1 MSKST
6 LQRQKLIADLIEEG
20 KITSQNQLKGI
31 LKKQGISITQATLS
45 RDLTEIGASKKRDSN
60 NNLKYILPKD
70 DVNNA
75 QKSIAKK
82 ALRDFVLSVE
92 PVSNQVIIKT
102 TTAAAQVVAEAIDN
116 LYIDDI
122 AASIAGDNIVLII
135 SYGNKEVSFSF
146 LSQGYRIQP
155 PHIYCY
161 FVPPL
166 IAFFPSIFYPIFSCI
181 YETDFQLGPSQ
192 SKLCGF

>member
-1 MSKST
+1 MYIYTNVKINFTKTKINCWFNWRRKNYFPESIK
-6 LQRQKLIADLIEEG
+6 RNIE
-20 KITSQNQLKGI
+20 KRRYLN
-31 LKKQGISITQATLS
+31 TQATLS

-116 LYIDDI
+116 LYVQGI
-122 AASIAGDNIVLII
+122 AASIAGDNVVLII
-135 SYGNKEVSFSF
+135 SYGIIEA
-146 LSQGYRIQP
+146 I
-155 PHIYCY
+155 
-161 FVPPL
+161 L
-166 IAFFPSIFYPIFSCI
+166 I
-181 YETDFQLGPSQ
+181 
-192 SKLCGF
+192 SKLLDSYLI

>member
-20 KITSQNQLKGI
+20 KITSQNQLKGM
-31 LKKQGISITQATLS
+31 LKKEGISITQATLS

-82 ALRDFVLSVE
+82 ALRDFVLTVE
-92 PVSNQVIIKT
+92 PVSNQIIVKT

-116 LYIDDI
+116 LYVDGI
-122 AASIAGDNIVLII
+122 AASIAGDNVVLII
-135 SYGNKEVSFSF
+135 SYGKKEA
-146 LSQGYRIQP
+146 I
-155 PHIYCY
+155 
-161 FVPPL
+161 L
-166 IAFFPSIFYPIFSCI
+166 I
-181 YETDFQLGPSQ
+181 
-192 SKLCGF
+192 SKLLDSYLI

>member
-20 KITSQNQLKGI
+20 KITSQNQLKGM
-31 LKKQGISITQATLS
+31 LKKEGISITQATLS

-82 ALRDFVLSVE
+82 AIRDFVLSVE
-92 PVSNQVIIKT
+92 PVSNQLIIKT

-116 LYIDDI
+116 LYVDGI
-122 AASIAGDNIVLII
+122 AASIAGDNVVLII
-135 SYGNKEVSFSF
+135 SYGKKEAT
-146 LSQGYRIQP
+146 
-155 PHIYCY
+155 
-161 FVPPL
+161 L
-166 IAFFPSIFYPIFSCI
+166 I
-181 YETDFQLGPSQ
+181 
-192 SKLCGF
+192 SKLLDSYLI

>member
-6 LQRQKLIADLIEEG
+6 LQRQKLIADFIEDG

-31 LKKQGISITQATLS
+31 LKKNGILITQATLS

-70 DVNNA
+70 DINNA

-116 LYIDDI
+116 LYIDGI
-122 AASIAGDNIVLII
+122 AASIAGDNVVLII
-135 SYGNKEVSFSF
+135 SYGNKDATKISKILDS
-146 LSQGYRIQP
+146 Y
-155 PHIYCY
+155 
-161 FVPPL
+161 L
-166 IAFFPSIFYPIFSCI
+166 I
-181 YETDFQLGPSQ
+181 
-192 SKLCGF
+192 

>member
-20 KITSQNQLKGI
+20 KITSQNQLKGM
-31 LKKQGISITQATLS
+31 LKKEGISITQATLS

-75 QKSIAKK
+75 QKTIAKK

-116 LYIDDI
+116 LYVDGI
-122 AASIAGDNIVLII
+122 AASIAGDNVVLII
-135 SYGNKEVSFSF
+135 SYGEK
-146 LSQGYRIQP
+146 QAM
-155 PHIYCY
+155 
-161 FVPPL
+161 L
-166 IAFFPSIFYPIFSCI
+166 I
-181 YETDFQLGPSQ
+181 
-192 SKLCGF
+192 SKLLDSYLI

>member
-6 LQRQKLIADLIEEG
+6 LQRQKLIADFIEDG

-31 LKKQGISITQATLS
+31 LKKNGILITQATLS

-70 DVNNA
+70 DINNA
-75 QKSIAKK
+75 RKSIAKK

-116 LYIDDI
+116 LYIDGI
-122 AASIAGDNIVLII
+122 AASIAGDNVVLII
-135 SYGNKEVSFSF
+135 SYGNKDATKISKILDS
-146 LSQGYRIQP
+146 
-155 PHIYCY
+155 H
-161 FVPPL
+161 L
-166 IAFFPSIFYPIFSCI
+166 I
-181 YETDFQLGPSQ
+181 
-192 SKLCGF
+192 

>member
-20 KITSQNQLKGI
+20 KITSQNQLKGM
-31 LKKQGISITQATLS
+31 LKKEGMSITQATLS

-116 LYIDDI
+116 LYVDGI
-122 AASIAGDNIVLII
+122 AASIAGGILP
-135 SYGNKEVSFSF
+135 SRSASGKCLSVS
-146 LSQGYRIQP
+146 GYRAST
-155 PHIYCY
+155 CCRNASRRASGGML
-161 FVPPL
+161 VPKGYP
-166 IAFFPSIFYPIFSCI
+166 ASINASCSFK
-181 YETDFQLGPSQ
+181 TT
-192 SKLCGF
+192 CGRNRACGIHF

>member
-20 KITSQNQLKGI
+20 KITSQNQLKGM
-31 LKKQGISITQATLS
+31 LKKEGITITQATLS
-45 RDLTEIGASKKRDSN
+45 RDLTEIGASKTRDSN

-92 PVSNQVIIKT
+92 PVSNQVIVKT

-116 LYIDDI
+116 VYVDGI
-122 AASIAGDNIVLII
+122 AASIAGDNVVLII
-135 SYGNKEVSFSF
+135 SYGKKEA
-146 LSQGYRIQP
+146 I
-155 PHIYCY
+155 
-161 FVPPL
+161 L
-166 IAFFPSIFYPIFSCI
+166 I
-181 YETDFQLGPSQ
+181 
-192 SKLCGF
+192 SKVLDSYLI

>member
-6 LQRQKLIADLIEEG
+6 LQRQKLIADLIDEG
-20 KITSQNQLKGI
+20 KITSQNQLKGM
-31 LKKQGISITQATLS
+31 LKKEGISITQATLS

-116 LYIDDI
+116 LYVDGI
-122 AASIAGDNIVLII
+122 AASIAGDNVVLII
-135 SYGNKEVSFSF
+135 SYGKKEA
-146 LSQGYRIQP
+146 I
-155 PHIYCY
+155 
-161 FVPPL
+161 L
-166 IAFFPSIFYPIFSCI
+166 I
-181 YETDFQLGPSQ
+181 
-192 SKLCGF
+192 SKLLDSYLI

>member
-20 KITSQNQLKGI
+20 KITSQNQLKGM
-31 LKKQGISITQATLS
+31 LKKEGISITQATLS
-45 RDLTEIGASKKRDSN
+45 RDLTEIGASKTRDSN

-116 LYIDDI
+116 LYVDGIG
-122 AASIAGDNIVLII
+122 ASIAGDNVVLII
-135 SYGNKEVSFSF
+135 SYGKKEA
-146 LSQGYRIQP
+146 I
-155 PHIYCY
+155 
-161 FVPPL
+161 L
-166 IAFFPSIFYPIFSCI
+166 I
-181 YETDFQLGPSQ
+181 
-192 SKLCGF
+192 SKLLDSYLI

>member
-6 LQRQKLIADLIEEG
+6 LQRQKLIADFIEDG

-31 LKKQGISITQATLS
+31 LKKNGISITQATLS

-70 DVNNA
+70 DINNA
-75 QKSIAKK
+75 RKSIAKK

-116 LYIDDI
+116 LYTDGI
-122 AASIAGDNIVLII
+122 AASIAGDNVVLII
-135 SYGNKEVSFSF
+135 SYGNKDATKISKILDS
-146 LSQGYRIQP
+146 Y
-155 PHIYCY
+155 
-161 FVPPL
+161 L
-166 IAFFPSIFYPIFSCI
+166 I
-181 YETDFQLGPSQ
+181 
-192 SKLCGF
+192 

>member
-6 LQRQKLIADLIEEG
+6 LQRQKLIADFIEDG

-31 LKKQGISITQATLS
+31 LKKNGISITQATLS

-70 DVNNA
+70 DINNA

-116 LYIDDI
+116 LYIDGI
-122 AASIAGDNIVLII
+122 AASIAGDNVVLII
-135 SYGNKEVSFSF
+135 SYGSKDATKISKILDS
-146 LSQGYRIQP
+146 Y
-155 PHIYCY
+155 
-161 FVPPL
+161 L
-166 IAFFPSIFYPIFSCI
+166 I
-181 YETDFQLGPSQ
+181 
-192 SKLCGF
+192 

>member
-6 LQRQKLIADLIEEG
+6 LQRQKLIADLIDEG
-20 KITSQNQLKGI
+20 KITSQNQLKGM
-31 LKKQGISITQATLS
+31 LKKEGISITQATLS
-45 RDLTEIGASKKRDSN
+45 RDLTDIGASKKRDSN

-82 ALRDFVLSVE
+82 ALRDFVLGVE

-116 LYIDDI
+116 LYVDGI
-122 AASIAGDNIVLII
+122 AASIAGDNVVLII
-135 SYGNKEVSFSF
+135 SYGKEEA
-146 LSQGYRIQP
+146 I
-155 PHIYCY
+155 
-161 FVPPL
+161 L
-166 IAFFPSIFYPIFSCI
+166 I
-181 YETDFQLGPSQ
+181 
-192 SKLCGF
+192 SKLLDSYLI

>member
-6 LQRQKLIADLIEEG
+6 LQRQKLIADFIEDG

-31 LKKQGISITQATLS
+31 LKKNGISITQATLS

-70 DVNNA
+70 DINNA
-75 QKSIAKK
+75 RKSIAKK
-82 ALRDFVLSVE
+82 ALRDFALSVE

-116 LYIDDI
+116 LYIDGI
-122 AASIAGDNIVLII
+122 AASIAGDNVVLII
-135 SYGNKEVSFSF
+135 SYGSKDAIKISKILDS
-146 LSQGYRIQP
+146 Y
-155 PHIYCY
+155 
-161 FVPPL
+161 L
-166 IAFFPSIFYPIFSCI
+166 I
-181 YETDFQLGPSQ
+181 
-192 SKLCGF
+192 

>member
-6 LQRQKLIADLIEEG
+6 LQRQKLIADFIEDG

-31 LKKQGISITQATLS
+31 LKKNGISITQATLS

-70 DVNNA
+70 DINNA
-75 QKSIAKK
+75 RKSIAKK

-102 TTAAAQVVAEAIDN
+102 TTAAAQMVAEAIDN
-116 LYIDDI
+116 LYIDGI
-122 AASIAGDNIVLII
+122 AASIAGDNVVLII
-135 SYGNKEVSFSF
+135 SYGNKDATKISKILHS
-146 LSQGYRIQP
+146 Y
-155 PHIYCY
+155 
-161 FVPPL
+161 L
-166 IAFFPSIFYPIFSCI
+166 I
-181 YETDFQLGPSQ
+181 
-192 SKLCGF
+192 

>member
-20 KITSQNQLKGI
+20 KITSQNQLKGM
-31 LKKQGISITQATLS
+31 LKRDGISITQATLS

-75 QKSIAKK
+75 QKTIAKK

-116 LYIDDI
+116 VDGI
-122 AASIAGDNIVLII
+122 AASIAGDNVVLII
-135 SYGNKEVSFSF
+135 SYGKKEA
-146 LSQGYRIQP
+146 I
-155 PHIYCY
+155 
-161 FVPPL
+161 L
-166 IAFFPSIFYPIFSCI
+166 I
-181 YETDFQLGPSQ
+181 
-192 SKLCGF
+192 SKLLDSYLI

>member
-31 LKKQGISITQATLS
+31 LKKEGISITQATLS

-82 ALRDFVLSVE
+82 
-92 PVSNQVIIKT
+92 
-102 TTAAAQVVAEAIDN
+102 
-116 LYIDDI
+116 
-122 AASIAGDNIVLII
+122 
-135 SYGNKEVSFSF
+135 SFKRLCFKCRTSF
-146 LSQGYRIQP
+146 
-155 PHIYCY
+155 
-161 FVPPL
+161 
-166 IAFFPSIFYPIFSCI
+166 
-181 YETDFQLGPSQ
+181 
-192 SKLCGF
+192 

>member
-20 KITSQNQLKGI
+20 KITSQNQLKGM
-31 LKKQGISITQATLS
+31 LKKEGISITQATLS

-75 QKSIAKK
+75 QKELAKK

-116 LYIDDI
+116 LYVDGI
-122 AASIAGDNIVLII
+122 AASIAGDNVVLII
-135 SYGNKEVSFSF
+135 SYGKKEA
-146 LSQGYRIQP
+146 I
-155 PHIYCY
+155 
-161 FVPPL
+161 L
-166 IAFFPSIFYPIFSCI
+166 I
-181 YETDFQLGPSQ
+181 
-192 SKLCGF
+192 SKLLGSYLI

>member
-6 LQRQKLIADLIEEG
+6 LQRQKLIADFIEDG

-31 LKKQGISITQATLS
+31 LKKNGILITQATLS

-70 DVNNA
+70 DINNA

-116 LYIDDI
+116 LYIDGI
-122 AASIAGDNIVLII
+122 AASIAGDNVVLII
-135 SYGNKEVSFSF
+135 SYGNKDATKISKILHS
-146 LSQGYRIQP
+146 Y
-155 PHIYCY
+155 
-161 FVPPL
+161 L
-166 IAFFPSIFYPIFSCI
+166 I
-181 YETDFQLGPSQ
+181 
-192 SKLCGF
+192 

>member
-20 KITSQNQLKGI
+20 KITSQNQLKGM
-31 LKKQGISITQATLS
+31 LKKEGISITQATLS

-116 LYIDDI
+116 LYVDGIG
-122 AASIAGDNIVLII
+122 ASIAGDNVVLII
-135 SYGNKEVSFSF
+135 SYGKK
-146 LSQGYRIQP
+146 QAM
-155 PHIYCY
+155 
-161 FVPPL
+161 L
-166 IAFFPSIFYPIFSCI
+166 I
-181 YETDFQLGPSQ
+181 
-192 SKLCGF
+192 SKLLDSYLI

>member
-20 KITSQNQLKGI
+20 KITSQNQLKGM
-31 LKKQGISITQATLS
+31 LKKEGISITQATLS

-75 QKSIAKK
+75 QKTKTKK

-116 LYIDDI
+116 LYVDGI
-122 AASIAGDNIVLII
+122 AASIAGDNVVLII
-135 SYGNKEVSFSF
+135 SYGKKEA
-146 LSQGYRIQP
+146 I
-155 PHIYCY
+155 
-161 FVPPL
+161 L
-166 IAFFPSIFYPIFSCI
+166 I
-181 YETDFQLGPSQ
+181 
-192 SKLCGF
+192 SKLLDSYLI

>member
-1 MSKST
+1 MSKAT
-6 LQRQKLIADLIEEG
+6 LQRQKLIADFIEDG

-31 LKKQGISITQATLS
+31 LKKNGISITQATLS

-70 DVNNA
+70 DINNA
-75 QKSIAKK
+75 RKSIAKK

-116 LYIDDI
+116 LYIDGI
-122 AASIAGDNIVLII
+122 AASIAGDNVVLII
-135 SYGNKEVSFSF
+135 SYGNKDATKISKILDS
-146 LSQGYRIQP
+146 Y
-155 PHIYCY
+155 
-161 FVPPL
+161 L
-166 IAFFPSIFYPIFSCI
+166 I
-181 YETDFQLGPSQ
+181 
-192 SKLCGF
+192 

>member
-20 KITSQNQLKGI
+20 KITSQNQLKGMWKI
-31 LKKQGISITQATLS
+31 EGISITQATLS

-75 QKSIAKK
+75 QKTIAKK
-82 ALRDFVLSVE
+82 ALRDFVLSVK

-116 LYIDDI
+116 LYVDGI
-122 AASIAGDNIVLII
+122 AASIAGDNVVLII
-135 SYGNKEVSFSF
+135 SYGKKEA
-146 LSQGYRIQP
+146 I
-155 PHIYCY
+155 
-161 FVPPL
+161 L
-166 IAFFPSIFYPIFSCI
+166 I
-181 YETDFQLGPSQ
+181 
-192 SKLCGF
+192 SKVLDSYLI

>member
-20 KITSQNQLKGI
+20 KITSQNQLKGM
-31 LKKQGISITQATLS
+31 LKKEGISITQATLS

-70 DVNNA
+70 DENNA
-75 QKSIAKK
+75 QKFIAKK

-102 TTAAAQVVAEAIDN
+102 TTAAAQVAAEAI
-116 LYIDDI
+116 
-122 AASIAGDNIVLII
+122 AV
-135 SYGNKEVSFSF
+135 SYTH
-146 LSQGYRIQP
+146 LRA
-155 PHIYCY
+155 H
-161 FVPPL
+161 
-166 IAFFPSIFYPIFSCI
+166 
-181 YETDFQLGPSQ
+181 ET
-192 SKLCGF
+192 

>member
-20 KITSQNQLKGI
+20 KITSQNQLKGM
-31 LKKQGISITQATLS
+31 LKKEGISITQATLS
-45 RDLTEIGASKKRDSN
+45 RDLTEIGASQPRDSD

-116 LYIDDI
+116 LYVDGI
-122 AASIAGDNIVLII
+122 AASIAGDNVVLII
-135 SYGNKEVSFSF
+135 SYGKKEA
-146 LSQGYRIQP
+146 I
-155 PHIYCY
+155 
-161 FVPPL
+161 L
-166 IAFFPSIFYPIFSCI
+166 I
-181 YETDFQLGPSQ
+181 
-192 SKLCGF
+192 SKLLGSYLI